1 MGIHE
6 WRVGGSERKGAVNR
20 PGRRAGSLSR
30 ILFFHSPVSKLTAL
44 ARSNPFLHIIQN
56 SPTVSPWDSG
66 SPG

>member
-6 WRVGGSERKGAVNR
+6 WCVGGSERKGAVNR

-30 ILFFHSPVSKLTAL
+30 IPFFHSPVSKLTAL
-44 ARSNPFLHIIQN
+44 VRSNPVLHIIQN